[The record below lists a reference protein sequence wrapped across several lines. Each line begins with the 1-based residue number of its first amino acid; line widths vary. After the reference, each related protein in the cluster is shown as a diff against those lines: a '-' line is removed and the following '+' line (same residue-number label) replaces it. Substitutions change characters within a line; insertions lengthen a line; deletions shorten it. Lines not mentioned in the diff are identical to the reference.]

1 MIAMKKSL
9 LFAFCAMQLSV
20 FAQQDFQFSQTMANP
35 YLFNPAAGG
44 MMNVGEVSLGNRM
57 QWMKVDGRPTTT
69 YASIVS
75 QIKTGNKASVLDE
88 LSTAGKSFYS
98 SPQRTIGNKH
108 VLGARMYNDRIGP
121 FTKNAI
127 QASYAYHL
135 PLTKTINMGVGLGL
149 GWSNFAIDQSKI
161 SLGTPGDQAYQNYFA
176 ATKNQNYLDINAGLV
191 VYNDVFFFG
200 FSGTQLGNTKA
211 RINEVESESN
221 LGRHYYFSGAY
232 RFKLGT
238 DYAVEPLAQLKL
250 TKNAPLSY
258 DIGAR
263 FHYQRFGW
271 LALSYRS
278 QSAASIGFGINVF
291 KHFRVSYA
299 YEVGLGGTRTFGS
312 GAHEVQLGFIFGH
325 RRNMEKEFKQDEKE
339 KEKQGEKVEETP
351 KGN

>member
-9 LFAFCAMQLSV
+9 IFAFCAIQMSL
-20 FAQQDFQFSQTMANP
+20 FAQQDFQFSQSLANP

-44 MMNVGEVSLGNRM
+44 MMNVGEVSIGNRM
-57 QWMKVDGRPTTT
+57 QWMNVEGRPTTT

-75 QIKTGNKASVLDE
+75 QIKTGKKAAVLDE
-88 LSTAGKSFYS
+88 LPTEGTSFYS

-121 FTKNAI
+121 FTKNSI

-161 SLGTPGDQAYQNYFA
+161 SLGSPGDQAYLNYFA
-176 ATKNQNYLDINAGLV
+176 ATKNQQYLDVNAGLV
-191 VYNDVFFFG
+191 VYNDQFFFG
-200 FSGTQLGNTKA
+200 FSGTQLGNTTA
-211 RINEVESESN
+211 RINEVELESN
-221 LGRHYYFSGAY
+221 FGRHYYFSGAY
-232 RFKLGT
+232 RFEVGT
-238 DYAVEPLAQLKL
+238 DYAVEPIAQLKL
-250 TKNAPLSY
+250 SKNAPISY
-258 DIGAR
+258 DLGAR
-263 FHYQRFGW
+263 IHYQRLGW

-278 QSAASIGFGINVF
+278 QSAASIGIGVNVF

-299 YEVGLGGTRTFGS
+299 YEIGLGGTRTFGS

-325 RRNMEKEFKQDEKE
+325 RRNMNKEFKEDEK
-339 KEKQGEKVEETP
+339 KQDNKGEKIEEISNP
-351 KGN
+351 E